1 MQETLSAIV
10 TTIEKEERLILRP
23 VIRFSERPRD
33 YLASIFLLAFMGCFW
48 VLVFSLRFFIQSHHL
63 R

>member
-10 TTIEKEERLILRP
+10 TTIEEEERRIMRP

-33 YLASIFLLAFMGCFW
+33 FLPSVFLLAFMGLFW